1 VIEILWAFDIG
12 RRPSPSKLL
21 VWETPR
27 QDNQRNLKEKTMN
40 NGNIQTLIG
49 ATCFLMGVALIPTLL
64 RSISILASESR
75 WGFAIWATSA
85 VAFTVWQWKFT
96 EIMIELFKRTK
107 RVMSHLIERLRR

>member
-1 VIEILWAFDIG
+1 
-12 RRPSPSKLL
+12 
-21 VWETPR
+21 
-27 QDNQRNLKEKTMN
+27 MN

-107 RVMSHLIERLRR
+107 KAMSHLIERLRR